1 MNGNK
6 INFDDKKIEKSGFYK
21 KKTPFQLV
29 DIDVNEILVSKKE
42 PYGTHNALKYFIGY
56 NDNDIIRPLCLR
68 LSKMAGNINK
78 FMEDKSKKNEF
89 KENIKMSL
97 RVNDEQLFK
106 KYNQIWKKVEKLMSI
121 DFESKPT
128 YGYDNKYIKTKVKI
142 RASSMTTN
150 FHKKKKK
157 CQKKKY
163 HVNVYQ

>member
-56 NDNDIIRPLCLR
+56 NDNDIIRPLCLK
-68 LSKMAGNINK
+68 LSKMTGYI
-78 FMEDKSKKNEF
+78 NEF
-89 KENIKMSL
+89 NENKNTIIMSL

-106 KYNQIWKKVEKLMSI
+106 KCSKIWKKV
-121 DFESKPT
+121 
-128 YGYDNKYIKTKVKI
+128 
-142 RASSMTTN
+142 
-150 FHKKKKK
+150 KK
-157 CQKKKY
+157 
-163 HVNVYQ
+163 